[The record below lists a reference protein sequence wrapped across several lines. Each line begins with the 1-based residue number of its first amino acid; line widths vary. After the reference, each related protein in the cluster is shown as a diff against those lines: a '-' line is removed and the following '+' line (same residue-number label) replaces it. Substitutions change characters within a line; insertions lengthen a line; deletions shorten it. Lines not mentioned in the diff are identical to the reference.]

1 MHLLFEGFNTD
12 SAQLDNP
19 RVYWVRADS
28 DGNTLPGEFNVSA
41 GGTTNVNRRKWPLK
55 VGSGGELNSA
65 RREAHKI
72 GANAGQRRG
81 EMYLTIST
89 EFEPGDRY
97 FLVLSGVNNA
107 DISGTAAPFD
117 FSQLRITAVEHNRDR
132 VYNDG
137 TAKTEVVFTPPG
149 YRYNRAFAALGLA
162 VSPISGSNTTPI
174 QRAGFVLTI
183 AEWNAAVNYDRTIVP
198 PLGYTPP
205 PVAEAPPMMIGL
217 HRPGST
223 TRVLEFAKTEEDHS
237 LHEIDIVEYEKELDS
252 SVAAEKAFSDLF
264 DGNPKGME
272 LFAFLKGSPQISLF
286 NYRANVESG
295 TPPSSN
301 LYETVLFDSLNHVV
315 GNAPHVGIRILNDNT
330 LVDVTTVLT
339 GLAGQYR
346 GQNYTAR
353 IVRRQGTTDNLVQ
366 NSSAPI
372 VIAKQGDT
380 GSLVFNQAT
389 FNTGDILLVGVGAW
403 TNTRGTLRAA
413 STIKLTRGATVETLT
428 ATEDFRFEQASN
440 DGLYHVINFPSTIL
454 VPSKSWTGIGVFT
467 PSARAVFKEL
477 LEEKDKNNAQQLEIA
492 TLLAQEAL
500 TNYNLRKVRDNF
512 ELLATQF
519 HALAEFVKTQY
530 SSYTVPPAI
539 VPPPIASNPN
549 AAVFTR
555 VVFNRQET
563 IPSMVVGSK
572 VGDFEVNKTN
582 LAALADRNEIAQLSR
597 ATSAWNAAQNPT
609 GDQTCTLKIS
619 GQLELFLRRQTN
631 PTNQALVH
639 FSAFDL
645 DLVVIDGESGEETVL
660 DEFVTINSE
669 WISAAEFSKAYYQ
682 ILSEGKSPADSFSA
696 NPQRTVEITGDFTVT
711 NAGARMSKTEGS
723 PLEVNL
729 LQWARNNQGLIAGT
743 NFNTSIFPNNNSSLA
758 VRATVR
764 ADFGQADCR
773 IGFKNVRLQID
784 GVGSV

>member
-1 MHLLFEGFNTD
+1 MSSGLVNEPKFPLVGAIQTLTDPDQNLLT
-12 SAQLDNP
+12 QLEFHAHISPNISLSS
-19 RVYWVRADS
+19 V
-28 DGNTLPGEFNVSA
+28 GNT
-41 GGTTNVNRRKWPLK
+41 
-55 VGSGGELNSA
+55 GS
-65 RREAHKI
+65 
-72 GANAGQRRG
+72 
-81 EMYLTIST
+81 
-89 EFEPGDRY
+89 
-97 FLVLSGVNNA
+97 
-107 DISGTAAPFD
+107 
-117 FSQLRITAVEHNRDR
+117 
-132 VYNDG
+132 
-137 TAKTEVVFTPPG
+137 FT
-149 YRYNRAFAALGLA
+149 
-162 VSPISGSNTTPI
+162 
-174 QRAGFVLTI
+174 
-183 AEWNAAVNYDRTIVP
+183 
-198 PLGYTPP
+198 
-205 PVAEAPPMMIGL
+205 
-217 HRPGST
+217 
-223 TRVLEFAKTEEDHS
+223 
-237 LHEIDIVEYEKELDS
+237 
-252 SVAAEKAFSDLF
+252 
-264 DGNPKGME
+264 
-272 LFAFLKGSPQISLF
+272 
-286 NYRANVESG
+286 
-295 TPPSSN
+295 
-301 LYETVLFDSLNHVV
+301 
-315 GNAPHVGIRILNDNT
+315 
-330 LVDVTTVLT
+330 
-339 GLAGQYR
+339 
-346 GQNYTAR
+346 
-353 IVRRQGTTDNLVQ
+353 
-366 NSSAPI
+366 
-372 VIAKQGDT
+372 
-380 GSLVFNQAT
+380 FNQFT
-389 FNTGDILLVGVGAW
+389 LNKGDVLLVGVSAHGGVVGDVEL
-403 TNTRGTLRAA
+403 T
-413 STIKLTRGATVETLT
+413 STIKITYIPTFA
-428 ATEDFRFEQASN
+428 
-440 DGLYHVINFPSTIL
+440 
-454 VPSKSWTGIGVFT
+454 SKSWTGIGVFT

-519 HALAEFVKTQY
+519 HMLAEFVHGQY

-539 VPPPIASNPN
+539 VPPPIASNPD

-555 VVFNRQET
+555 VAFNRQET

-609 GDQTCTLKIS
+609 GNQTCTLKIS

-696 NPQRTVEITGDFTVT
+696 NPQRTIEITGDFTVT

-743 NFNTSIFPNNNSSLA
+743 NFNTSIFPNNNSSIA